1 VKTPFDS
8 DPRLQMVGFSPS
20 NYVGNFSQVLA
31 STVPE
36 PVVAYPLQKT
46 LVEGGD
52 GGGELA
58 VLGQQRFYYA

>member
-1 VKTPFDS
+1 
-8 DPRLQMVGFSPS
+8 MVGFSPS